1 MKIGVVQ
8 FGNGEITCHGI
19 ISHTSDIASA
29 KAAIEG
35 MEYKK
40 GFTNMAQALT
50 LAERIALLSGCRA
63 VQQAVM
69 MITDGKPSFLFQTQE
84 KMQMKDTHT
93 KLFLAPVVEDDG
105 DEPPS

>member
-19 ISHTSDIASA
+19 ISLTSDIASV

-40 GFTNMAQALT
+40 GFTKQPPNKSQT
-50 LAERIALLSGCRA
+50 FSK
-63 VQQAVM
+63 QQEV
-69 MITDGKPSFLFQTQE
+69 
-84 KMQMKDTHT
+84 
-93 KLFLAPVVEDDG
+93 
-105 DEPPS
+105 

>member
-8 FGNGEITCHGI
+8 VGNGEITCHGI
-19 ISHTSDIASA
+19 ISLASDIASA

-50 LAERIALLSGCRA
+50 LAGGS
-63 VQQAVM
+63 
-69 MITDGKPSFLFQTQE
+69 S
-84 KMQMKDTHT
+84 
-93 KLFLAPVVEDDG
+93 
-105 DEPPS
+105 S